1 MSRTALL
8 FRTTALIV
16 IITMASRV
24 IGFLRQVLITN
35 EFGLGWETDAYFFA
49 FNIPSTLFLVLP
61 GAVHSVLIPTLKGL
75 MGDEHLLERQR
86 LFHRLAV
93 WTGLLFLVITAAGMI
108 WSAEI
113 VRALAPA
120 FSPDKQHLTAE
131 LLRIMMP
138 SVFFIGLISVM
149 TGFLNAHEQFV
160 SPAVGPVYNGLA
172 VIASIYLL
180 GPFLGMKGVA
190 WGTTA
195 GFAVFAASLAIPMFR
210 SKYRFLRNTSLR
222 PDVLMRSMGERFVP
236 ILAGMA
242 VSQLYL
248 FVEKIFAGGL
258 GDQKISALWLA
269 FSVVQLPIAIF
280 SGSLAVPLFPLL
292 SEYAKRNE
300 MDGMKRVMAKGFLY
314 QYHVL
319 LPATV
324 GIILLAVPF
333 ARLFDYSDNF
343 TVKDTMLTAW
353 ALAFYAAGMVGWAGR
368 DLLTRASYALENT
381 RTPVIVSLISFLVYL
396 PCALVLMRQLDHGGL
411 ALAYSLVSFLNMALQ
426 AVMLRKQIGRLFD
439 RTFYASLGKGAAAS
453 AVMAAVIWAASALAV
468 RLSGAESLPLHGEA
482 VDALA
487 SLPALPGG
495 WLGAVWLAGIVAL
508 AAAAYAGVLVAMKD
522 DTAAELLARFIPRRF
537 QIGRRDKE
545 VD

>member
-1 MSRTALL
+1 
-8 FRTTALIV
+8 
-16 IITMASRV
+16 
-24 IGFLRQVLITN
+24 
-35 EFGLGWETDAYFFA
+35 
-49 FNIPSTLFLVLP
+49 
-61 GAVHSVLIPTLKGL
+61 
-75 MGDEHLLERQR
+75 
-86 LFHRLAV
+86 
-93 WTGLLFLVITAAGMI
+93 
-108 WSAEI
+108 
-113 VRALAPA
+113 
-120 FSPDKQHLTAE
+120 
-131 LLRIMMP
+131 
-138 SVFFIGLISVM
+138 
-149 TGFLNAHEQFV
+149 
-160 SPAVGPVYNGLA
+160 
-172 VIASIYLL
+172 
-180 GPFLGMKGVA
+180 
-190 WGTTA
+190 
-195 GFAVFAASLAIPMFR
+195 
-210 SKYRFLRNTSLR
+210 
-222 PDVLMRSMGERFVP
+222 MGERFVP

-453 AVMAAVIWAASALAV
+453 AVMAAVIWAVSALAV